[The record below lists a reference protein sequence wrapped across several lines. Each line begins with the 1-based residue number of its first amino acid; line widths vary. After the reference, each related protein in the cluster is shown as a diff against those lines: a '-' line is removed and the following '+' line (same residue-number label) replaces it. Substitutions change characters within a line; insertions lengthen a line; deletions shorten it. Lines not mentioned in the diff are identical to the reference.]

1 MAKPIVC
8 NLFNSLNTPRLNT
21 EMGKPIF
28 FDLGIGIIGFFCFA
42 FRYRYFTVFRYFG
55 KMSVPITT
63 ECGLALGLL
72 PTLPTSWPFHCE
84 AQSEL
89 AELASVGQVRGTT
102 KFSIIFY

>member
-55 KMSVPITT
+55 KMSVPITREHHT
-63 ECGLALGLL
+63 VRPKLRAI
-72 PTLPTSWPFHCE
+72 
-84 AQSEL
+84 
-89 AELASVGQVRGTT
+89 ASVE
-102 KFSIIFY
+102 SIILEALPL

>member
-55 KMSVPITT
+55 KMSVPITNT
-63 ECGLALGLL
+63 RLFGLG
-72 PTLPTSWPFHCE
+72 PGS
-84 AQSEL
+84 
-89 AELASVGQVRGTT
+89 QVLTP
-102 KFSIIFY
+102 

>member
-55 KMSVPITT
+55 KMSVPITSQT
-63 ECGLALGLL
+63 PHKERERDGIYTGLLDSGSEVESRDCGL
-72 PTLPTSWPFHCE
+72 
-84 AQSEL
+84 
-89 AELASVGQVRGTT
+89 
-102 KFSIIFY
+102 